1 MLAATE
7 QLQKQ
12 SEQDA
17 EDYITA
23 QKHLHAITAGLSSND
38 DGQAATLNDQLLSK
52 YFFFF
57 FFFFNLHC
65 NYTTLKKTQCSLL
78 AKGLFL

>member
-17 EDYITA
+17 ENYTIA

-38 DGQAATLNDQLLSK
+38 DGQAATLNDQLLSE
-52 YFFFF
+52 YLVLYTF
-57 FFFFNLHC
+57 LTPYY
-65 NYTTLKKTQCSLL
+65 NY
-78 AKGLFL
+78 AV